1 MNRVDKSPVT
11 LLARD
16 PGPLGFRGSELRL
29 LPTDGPRYE
38 LIEGCVVVSTQ
49 PAAAEAELWRWLAN
63 TLEVSNRGSP
73 VVVDRG
79 QPVRIG
85 DHDEVR
91 PDVVVADVSMAETTP
106 IPVGALALA
115 VEVVS
120 PGSVLRDTVTKRA
133 LYARAAVPAY
143 WIVVVRGSPPWIEV
157 TELRLDPATGAYT
170 ERTPPTSAPFS
181 TDHPWPLAIDV
192 PALAAR
198 WSALV
203 SRPPR
208 HGET

>member
-1 MNRVDKSPVT
+1 MNPANP
-11 LLARD
+11 LARD
-16 PGPLGFRGSELRL
+16 PGSLGFRSTDLRL
-29 LPTDGPRYE
+29 LPADGPRFE
-38 LIEGCVVVSTQ
+38 LIEGCFVVSPPPT
-49 PAAAEAELWRWLAN
+49 AAEAEIWRWLAN

-91 PDVVVADVSMAETTP
+91 PDVVVADVAMAETTP
-106 IPVGALALA
+106 IPVGALALV

-120 PGSVLRDTVTKRA
+120 PSSVLRDTVTKRA
-133 LYARAAVPAY
+133 LYARAGVPAY
-143 WIVVVRGSPPWIEV
+143 WIVVVRGSPPWIEIA
-157 TELRLDPATGAYT
+157 ELRLDPATGAYA

-198 WSALV
+198 WSALG
-203 SRPPR
+203 SRPR
-208 HGET
+208 RDGEEA